1 MQVKIK
7 RIDTSLPL
15 PEYKTAGAAAFDI
28 YSREDCIVPARGQ
41 FKVPSNLIVAT
52 PPGYVLLIFSR
63 SSLAPRKGLMLANSV
78 GVIDSDYCG
87 PTDEIL
93 VSVYNLTDQEVKIEK
108 GERIAQGMFVKYE
121 QGKWEETENVGS
133 PDRGGFG
140 STGV

>member
-87 PTDEIL
+87 PTDKIL
-93 VSVYNLTDQEVKIEK
+93 FSLYNLTDQEVKL
-108 GERIAQGMFVKYE
+108 YT
-121 QGKWEETENVGS
+121 ETIISSVG
-133 PDRGGFG
+133 PQ
-140 STGV
+140 